1 MFLVGAGIFTKASE
15 NKVQVKHK
23 ISSAG
28 GSIVRKFDHEP
39 MNI

>member
-28 GSIVRKFDHEP
+28 GSRVRKFDHEP